1 MNLLQLVA
9 QARDTRDPA
18 LLADAIPYAKWMGI
32 APEVST
38 GEFLTRMRF
47 QRTNIGNPHLPALH
61 GGTIGALLE
70 SAAIFHLLWTSETVT
85 LPKIVTITV
94 DFMRSGRPI
103 DTIARAE
110 VTRQGR
116 RIVNVAVDAWQEDRG
131 RPVASARAHFLVTP
145 EQERQSN

>member
-1 MNLLQLVA
+1 MNLLALVA
-9 QARDTRDPA
+9 KARETRDPA
-18 LLADAIPYAKWMGI
+18 LLAAAIPYAEWMGM

-47 QRTNIGNPHLPALH
+47 QPSSIGNPHLPALH

-94 DFMRSGRPI
+94 DFLRSARPI

-116 RIVNVAVDAWQEDRG
+116 RIVNVAVDAWQEDRA

-145 EQERQSN
+145 EQERSGS